1 MRTPS
6 TVAGRMFFMAA
17 CTLLA
22 GMLGGCKPS
31 DGDGASRKRGGEEG
45 LTVDQTAARVANIE
59 GLKLSGFGNYI
70 DALAQFERAVRLDEH
85 PDYLNNLGRTL
96 YWLGR
101 NDTALRAF
109 SRAVRLGKND
119 AEVLCNIADVH
130 LRLGNELDA
139 VEFYQRAI
147 QAEPDHPRAQYA
159 LGDLYLKNGQLD
171 DAEYR
176 LNMAV
181 RLAPDYDRAILS
193 RMILYNL
200 KGQENNMYFDRAYKD
215 LQILERRGFEVNPD
229 LKRRVLGGYLG
240 KS

>member
-1 MRTPS
+1 MSVSSPRLVFCT
-6 TVAGRMFFMAA
+6 TLFALMLAG
-17 CTLLA
+17 LLA
-22 GMLGGCKPS
+22 GCTPP
-31 DGDGASRKRGGEEG
+31 DGDTSSKKRDGEEE
-45 LTVDQTAARVANIE
+45 LTADQAAATVANLE
-59 GLKLSGFGNYI
+59 GLKLSGYGNYI
-70 DALAQFERAVRLDEH
+70 DALAQFERAVTLDEQ

-101 NDTALRAF
+101 NDTAIRAF

-130 LRLGNELDA
+130 LRMGHELDA
-139 VEFYQRAI
+139 IEFYQRAI

-159 LGDLYLKNGQLD
+159 LGDLYLKNGQLE

-176 LNMAV
+176 LNMAI
-181 RLAPDYDRAILS
+181 RLAPDYDRALLS
-193 RMILYNL
+193 RMILYNM
-200 KGQENNMYFDRAYKD
+200 KGEENGMYFERAYRD
-215 LQILERRGFEVNPD
+215 LEILERRGFEVNPD